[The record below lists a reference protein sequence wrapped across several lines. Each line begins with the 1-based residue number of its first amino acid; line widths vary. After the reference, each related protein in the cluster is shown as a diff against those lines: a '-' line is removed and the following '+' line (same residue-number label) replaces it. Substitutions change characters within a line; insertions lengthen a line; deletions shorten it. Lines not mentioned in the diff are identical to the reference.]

1 MRPVPGGPIFAGSE
15 NEMGEQNDF
24 SRGSV
29 WKHIVNLAVPMTVAQ
44 IINVLYNIVDRIYI
58 GHIPGAATDAL
69 TGVGL
74 ALPIIT
80 MISAFANLFGMG
92 GTPLCSIARG
102 AHAYKR
108 AESIMGTS
116 FFML

>member
-1 MRPVPGGPIFAGSE
+1 MRPVPGGPTFAGSE

-69 TGVGL
+69 TGVVWR
-74 ALPIIT
+74 
-80 MISAFANLFGMG
+80 S
-92 GTPLCSIARG
+92 PLSQ
-102 AHAYKR
+102 
-108 AESIMGTS
+108 
-116 FFML
+116 